1 MDKRYMRRLKKKLQC
16 SGKRRKEIVKQLSS
30 EVEARIAQGE
40 PEAEV
45 LRQMGEPQEIA
56 AEFNNT
62 FPGEEKRKYRIEKW
76 RKIALV
82 IVCVLAVLAGGIYWA
97 VPKTVELEKNGV
109 FQEEALRKRS
119 KEIAALVYEE
129 DYETLKGY
137 ADRKLQEFLGGSELQ
152 AAKDGFGKDWGKFQS
167 YGAMYLAQVRQM
179 GKASAVA
186 QFNAAY
192 ENVSVTY
199 TLVYNDK
206 MQLTGLWMK

>member
-16 SGKRRKEIVKQLSS
+16 SASRRKEIVRQLAS
-30 EVEARIAQGE
+30 EVEARAAQGE
-40 PEAEV
+40 SEAEV
-45 LRQMGEPQEIA
+45 LHQMGAPEEIA

-62 FPGEEKRKYRIEKW
+62 FSGEEKRKHRIEKW
-76 RKIALV
+76 GKIALV

-97 VPKTVELEKNGV
+97 LPKTVELEKNGV
-109 FQEEALRKRS
+109 FQEEALKKRS
-119 KEIAALVYEE
+119 EEIAVLVYEE

-137 ADRKLQEFLGGSELQ
+137 ADRKLQEFLDGDELQ
-152 AAKDGFGKDWGKFQS
+152 AAKDGFGKDWGEFQS

-179 GKASAVA
+179 GKTSAVA
-186 QFNAAY
+186 QFNVAY

-206 MQLTGLWMK
+206 MQITGLWMK